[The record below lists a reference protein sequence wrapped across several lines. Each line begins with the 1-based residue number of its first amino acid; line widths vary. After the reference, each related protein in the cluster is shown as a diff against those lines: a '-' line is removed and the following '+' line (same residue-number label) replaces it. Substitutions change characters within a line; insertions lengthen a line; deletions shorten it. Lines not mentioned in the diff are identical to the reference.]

1 MHHPRIFVRF
11 SRIPEYYH
19 VLLLIFPLIFVISPS
34 NLLTIKTVIV
44 FFANVFLTAFGYA
57 FNDVEDAEDDYHD
70 LDKRK
75 RNPIASGEITKNHG
89 YLFSVFLVAAGL
101 ILLWFVS
108 PSVFFMGIVFAFIG
122 FFYSW
127 NGFKLKSMPILDLVS
142 HVLFLGAMQFLIT
155 YLAFRPL
162 DMFVAPFLMIIV
174 PFSAMNE
181 IIHELKDF
189 EIDKSTN
196 IDNTVQR
203 LAGFDMKKIF
213 LGLASISVIGF
224 SIIVYPIFTQDNIIN
239 FLMSTILGIV
249 AFFRLYVRSVRVW

>member
-1 MHHPRIFVRF
+1 MHHPRVFVRF

-34 NLLTIKTVIV
+34 SLFTMKTVIV

-89 YLFSVFLVAAGL
+89 YLFSVFLAAVGL

-108 PSVFFMGIVFAFIG
+108 PSVFLIGIVFAFIG

-162 DMFVAPFLMIIV
+162 DLLVAPFLMIIV

-181 IIHELKDF
+181 ILHELKDF
-189 EIDKSTN
+189 ELDKSTN

-203 LAGFDMKKIF
+203 LAGFDMKKVL
-213 LGLASISVIGF
+213 LGLALIALIGF
-224 SIIVYPIFTQDNIIN
+224 SIVIYNIFTQYN
-239 FLMSTILGIV
+239 FVYLLMSSSLGV
-249 AFFRLYVRSVRVW
+249 FAFFRLYIRVLRIW

>member
-1 MHHPRIFVRF
+1 MHHPRVFIRF

-34 NLLTIKTVIV
+34 NLFTIEALIV
-44 FFANVFLTAFGYA
+44 FFANAFLTAFGYA

-89 YLFSVFLVAAGL
+89 YLFSVFLVATGL
-101 ILLWFVS
+101 MPLWFLN
-108 PSVFFMGIVFAFIG
+108 PSVFLMGIVFAFVG

-127 NGFKLKSMPILDLVS
+127 NGFKLKSKPILDLVS
-142 HVLFLGAMQFLIT
+142 HVLFLGAMQLLIT

-162 DMFVAPFLMIIV
+162 DMLVAPFLMIVV

-189 EIDKSTN
+189 ELDKSTN

-203 LAGFDMKKIF
+203 LEGFDMKKIL
-213 LGLASISVIGF
+213 LGLALISAIGF
-224 SIIVYPIFTQDNIIN
+224 SIVIYTIFMQDNLVN
-239 FLMSTILGIV
+239 SLMTALVGVV
-249 AFFRLYVRSVRVW
+249 AFFRLYIRAVRVW